1 MTIGILFVCTANLCR
16 SPTAEGVF
24 RSLATKAGLA
34 EAFEIDSAGTGA
46 SHVGQPPT
54 QPAIDA
60 AAARGYD
67 ITGIRARQ
75 ITGEDIER
83 FDYVLGMTR
92 GHLVEMRWLAPRDLV
107 DKPQLLMS
115 YAPPLGILDI
125 PDPFGGTTDDYERAM
140 GLIESATRGLLARLT
155 PQVKRA
161 I

>member
-34 EAFEIDSAGTGA
+34 DAFEIDSAGTGA
-46 SHVGQPPT
+46 SHIGQPPT

-75 ITGEDIER
+75 ITGEDIKH
-83 FDYVLGMTR
+83 FDHVLAMTR
-92 GHLVEMRWLAPRDLV
+92 GHLVEMRWLAPRDLA

-125 PDPFGGTTDDYERAM
+125 PDPYGGTDDDYVRAIGM
-140 GLIESATRGLLARLT
+140 IESATKGLLAKLT
-155 PQVKRA
+155 PEVKKA

>member
-24 RSLATKAGLA
+24 RSLAAKAGLA

-83 FDYVLGMTR
+83 FDHVLGMTR
-92 GHLVEMRWLAPRDLV
+92 GHLVEMRWLAPRDFA
-107 DKPQLLMS
+107 DKPQLLMN

-125 PDPFGGTTDDYERAM
+125 PDPFGGTTDDYERAI

>member
-1 MTIGILFVCTANLCR
+1 MTIGVLFVCTANLCR

-24 RSLATKAGLA
+24 RALAAKAGLA
-34 EAFEIDSAGTGA
+34 DAFEIDSAAIGT
-46 SHVGQPPT
+46 SHIGQTPT
-54 QPAIDA
+54 PAAIEA

-75 ITGEDIER
+75 VTGEDIKH
-83 FDYVLGMTR
+83 FDHVLAMTR
-92 GHLVEMRWLAPRDLV
+92 GHLVELRWLAPRELA

-125 PDPFGGTTDDYERAM
+125 PDPFGGTADDYERAIGM
-140 GLIESATRGLLARLT
+140 IEAASRGLLARLA
-155 PQVKRA
+155 PEVKKA

>member
-24 RSLATKAGLA
+24 RSLAAKAGLA
-34 EAFEIDSAGTGA
+34 DAFEVDSAGTGA
-46 SHVGQPPT
+46 SHVGHPPT

-67 ITGIRARQ
+67 ITAIRARQ
-75 ITGEDIER
+75 ITGEDIR
-83 FDYVLGMTR
+83 HFDHVLAMTR

-115 YAPPLGILDI
+115 YAPPLGFLDI
-125 PDPFGGTTDDYERAM
+125 PDPYGGTADDYERAIGM
-140 GLIESATRGLLARLT
+140 IESATRGLLAKLT
-155 PQVKRA
+155 PDVRKA